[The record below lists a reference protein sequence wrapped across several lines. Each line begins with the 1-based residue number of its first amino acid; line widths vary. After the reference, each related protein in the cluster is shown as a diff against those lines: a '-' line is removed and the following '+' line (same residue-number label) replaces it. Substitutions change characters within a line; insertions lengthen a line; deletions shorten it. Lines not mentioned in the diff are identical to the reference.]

1 MCCGGERQAAL
12 INKFYISVVKSFQKK
27 GLRVTISNGALIP
40 YCEVLNRR
48 TCEGLQALL
57 GSSGTSPADPR

>member
-40 YCEVLNRR
+40 YCE
-48 TCEGLQALL
+48 GLQALL
-57 GSSGTSPADPR
+57 GASGTSPADPR